1 MNNLLKAHDTMTHP
15 SHNEQIV
22 FLKRIE
28 GQIRGVQKMI
38 EERRYCV
45 DILTQLHSIIGAVLR
60 VESKILKRHLETCV
74 TGVLKGSSEAE
85 RDRKIEE
92 VIDLITKFR
101 KTT

>member
-1 MNNLLKAHDTMTHP
+1 MSNVLKTGDTMTQP
-15 SHNEQIV
+15 SHKEQVI

-28 GQIRGVQKMI
+28 GQIRGVQRMI

-74 TGVLKGSSEAE
+74 ADVLKGASEAE
-85 RDRKIEE
+85 RDRKVDE

>member
-1 MNNLLKAHDTMTHP
+1 MNNLLKTHDTMTHP
-15 SHNEQIV
+15 NHNEQIV

-45 DILTQLHSIIGAVLR
+45 DILIQLHSIIGAVLR

-74 TGVLKGSSEAE
+74 ADVLKGSSEAE